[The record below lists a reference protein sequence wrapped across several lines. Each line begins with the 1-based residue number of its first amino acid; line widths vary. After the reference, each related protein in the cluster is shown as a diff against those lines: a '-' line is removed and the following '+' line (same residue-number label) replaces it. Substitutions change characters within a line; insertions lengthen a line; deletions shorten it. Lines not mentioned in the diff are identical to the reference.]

1 MLCEARLCYSRVSKT
16 QKVVTYEHTSNEKLG
31 TEVCGSDILCESAF
45 LELIDESREMTDMR

>member
-1 MLCEARLCYSRVSKT
+1 MLHEERLCYTRVSQN